1 MRLTT
6 KFGKF
11 ILVEMSCIP
20 NKGTLHHSHQST
32 HSYTHG
38 YTHSQV
44 YVQFWSQGIHQYLAA
59 SKNHTVCL
67 CSNRKKKIKT
77 DLIWHKY
84 ENILNIYI
92 ILYKTGFRLKK

>member
-38 YTHSQV
+38 YTHKCMYNSEAKV
-44 YVQFWSQGIHQYLAA
+44 YTSTWQLPKITQSACVV
-59 SKNHTVCL
+59 TE
-67 CSNRKKKIKT
+67 KKK
-77 DLIWHKY
+77 
-84 ENILNIYI
+84 
-92 ILYKTGFRLKK
+92 LKQRFNMT